1 MNNRF
6 SIYMM
11 LLLLPMITIGNSG
24 SLFSQNEIKPVLT
37 NFYNTRLCG
46 TERNKEILILI
57 EVGNVSLKDSL
68 YGFDFSVSYDP
79 DLIKFESPVYVNTLA
94 ELFEWKD
101 ISFGLD
107 YGKVKG
113 YALANFALGGNKPLI
128 GFLGKYIHNCDVATP
143 LVLEYL
149 EFTDDFQK
157 VVVESDTLW
166 IKPNI
171 VDNPEYMYNIA
182 LEDELYVFE
191 DEDTKLFKADIEYV
205 SNEIG
210 GELTFDVRVDSDNY
224 LIESIQPIN
233 SSFDILEQNV
243 LQDGL
248 NLKVNLN
255 DEHAGNYEFT
265 ILLRELRKDSNQ
277 TYKLNVVPL
286 QLSECN
292 CVSIYNGD
300 FVEIRTVIDGQ
311 DTTVSAID
319 NRHYSNHIEVLTD
332 NVYIT
337 IDNQSAMTMKAVHL
351 FNYEGKLVKSITNI
365 AQMRFSIDKS
375 NLTPGVYFL
384 NIQMSDLDFVNKTV
398 LIYN

>member
-1 MNNRF
+1 
-6 SIYMM
+6 MM

>member
-1 MNNRF
+1 
-6 SIYMM
+6 M

>member
-1 MNNRF
+1 
-6 SIYMM
+6 
-11 LLLLPMITIGNSG
+11 
-24 SLFSQNEIKPVLT
+24 
-37 NFYNTRLCG
+37 
-46 TERNKEILILI
+46 
-57 EVGNVSLKDSL
+57 
-68 YGFDFSVSYDP
+68 
-79 DLIKFESPVYVNTLA
+79 LIKFESPVYVNTLA